1 MFERLKGSDDAI
13 VIAEVGQNHQEVL
26 IPPWSTSGAYPQ
38 QVQILSN
45 FKCGITSHSLRQR
58 RTTKLMKVKM
68 LLDLL
73 MENIVKNLN

>member
-13 VIAEVGQNHQEVL
+13 VIAEVGQNHQGSFDTAMEYIRRL
-26 IPPWSTSGAYPQ
+26 STTGTDFVKFQ
-38 QVQILSN
+38 G
-45 FKCGITSHSLRQR
+45 GITSHSLRQR